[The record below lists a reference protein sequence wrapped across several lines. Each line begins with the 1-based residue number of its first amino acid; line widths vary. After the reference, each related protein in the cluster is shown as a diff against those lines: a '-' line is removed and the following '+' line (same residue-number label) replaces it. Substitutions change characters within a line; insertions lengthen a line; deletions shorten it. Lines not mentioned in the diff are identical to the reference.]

1 MANVTFDLIGNPV
14 IVPPLGLD
22 GSSGIKYSL
31 NLPSDVKGSITIQGN
46 FFTQRPA
53 VGQSVT
59 LVKMG
64 PINLQVTTTAA
75 TANTNG
81 NYIYLVKYTITQ
93 DSIDYTGYY
102 ANPTS
107 YPNPTGLFYVNSY
120 VDPLYPYTDLAFVN
134 IVLQRSDV
142 STQAWRLWINGDPTD
157 WPTTPYGDDVLG
169 QEIFVGCSG
178 QQEES
183 ISNVA
188 VTGTA
193 GQFSCT
199 SAALTVGTM
208 IDITGTL
215 TGTATISTYPATTTY
230 YVIATNGSTTFTL
243 SIAVGGSAVATTAG
257 TTTGL
262 TFEIITGTNA
272 YLGQCSDLWIS
283 DTDRYE
289 AGDGQ
294 GIDVL
299 TPVVDGFTLLYTPYT
314 TGFGNE

>member
-31 NLPSDVKGSITIQGN
+31 NLPSDVTGSITIQGN
-46 FFTQRPA
+46 FFTQRPT
-53 VGQSVT
+53 VGQSAT

-93 DSIDYTGYY
+93 DAIDYTGYY

-157 WPTTPYGDDVLG
+157 WPTTPYGDDSLG
-169 QEIFVGCSG
+169 QEVFVGCSG
-178 QQEES
+178 QQGQP

-188 VTGTA
+188 VTGIA

-199 SAALTVGTM
+199 NTTLVVGTM
-208 IDITGTL
+208 IDVTGTL

-230 YVIATNGSTTFTL
+230 YVIATDGSTTFTL
-243 SIAVGGSAVATTAG
+243 SIATGGSAITTTAG

-262 TFEIITGTNA
+262 TFEIITGTAA
-272 YLGQCSDLWIS
+272 YLGECSDLWIS
-283 DTDRYE
+283 DTDRYD

-299 TPVVDGFTLLYTPYT
+299 TPVVDGFTLLYTPFT
-314 TGFGNE
+314 QGFGNE

>member
-22 GSSGIKYSL
+22 GSSGIKYT
-31 NLPSDVKGSITIQGN
+31 LPDAVTDSITIQGN

-53 VGQSVT
+53 VGQSAT

-64 PINLQVTTTAA
+64 PIHLQVTTTG
-75 TANTNG
+75 TTTGTNG
-81 NYIYLVKYTITQ
+81 NYIYLVKYTITDGVNQ
-93 DSIDYTGYY
+93 FTGYY

-120 VDPLYPYTDLAFVN
+120 TDPLYPYTDLAFVN
-134 IVLQRSDV
+134 IVLQRSEV

-157 WPTTPYGDDVLG
+157 WPTTPYGDAALG

-178 QQEES
+178 QQAES
-183 ISNVA
+183 INNVV
-188 VTGTA
+188 VTGTS

-199 SAALTVGTM
+199 STALTVGTM

-243 SIAVGGSAVATTAG
+243 SATAGGSAITTTAG

-262 TFEIITGTNA
+262 TFQIITGTEA

-283 DTDRYE
+283 DTDRYT

-299 TPVVDGFTLLYTPYT
+299 TPVVDGFTLLYTPFT
-314 TGFGNE
+314 QGFGNQ

>member
-31 NLPSDVKGSITIQGN
+31 NLPTDVSGSITIQGN

-53 VGQSVT
+53 VGQSAT

-64 PINLQVTTTAA
+64 PIHLQVTTTAA
-75 TANTNG
+75 TAGTNG

-93 DSIDYTGYY
+93 DTIDYTGYY

-178 QQEES
+178 QQGQS
-183 ISNVA
+183 ISNVV

-199 SAALTVGTM
+199 STALTVGTM
-208 IDITGTL
+208 IDVAGTL

-230 YVIATNGSTTFTL
+230 YVIATNGTTTFTL
-243 SIAVGGSAVATTAG
+243 SDTVGGSAVATTAG

-262 TFEIITGTNA
+262 TFQIITGTAA
-272 YLGQCSDLWIS
+272 YLGECSDLWIS

-299 TPVVDGFTLLYTPYT
+299 TPVVDGFTLLYAPYT
-314 TGFGNE
+314 QGFGNA

>member
-22 GSSGIKYSL
+22 GSSGIKYNL
-31 NLPSDVKGSITIQGN
+31 NSTDVTGSITIQGN

-53 VGQSVT
+53 VGQSAT
-59 LVKMG
+59 LIKMG
-64 PINLQVTTTAA
+64 PIHLQVTTTAA

-93 DSIDYTGYY
+93 DAVDYTGYY

-178 QQEES
+178 QQGQS
-183 ISNVA
+183 ITNAV

-199 SAALTVGTM
+199 STALIVGTM
-208 IDITGTL
+208 IDVTGTL

-230 YVIATNGSTTFTL
+230 YVIATNGTTTFTL
-243 SIAVGGSAVATTAG
+243 SATVGGSAIATTVG

-262 TFEIITGTNA
+262 TFQIITGTNA
-272 YLGQCSDLWIS
+272 YLGECSDLWIS
-283 DTDRYE
+283 DTDRYD

-299 TPVVDGFTLLYTPYT
+299 TPVVDGFTLLYTPFS
-314 TGFGNE
+314 TGFGNQ

>member
-22 GSSGIKYSL
+22 GSSGIKYDL
-31 NLPSDVKGSITIQGN
+31 NLPSDVSGSITIQGN

-53 VGQSVT
+53 VGQSAT

-178 QQEES
+178 QQEEP

-199 SAALTVGTM
+199 STACGHHDRCHRH
-208 IDITGTL
+208 IDWNSHHQHLPSHNHIL
-215 TGTATISTYPATTTY
+215 CDRDQWFYHF
-230 YVIATNGSTTFTL
+230 YVKHCNGRL
-243 SIAVGGSAVATTAG
+243 SY
-257 TTTGL
+257 
-262 TFEIITGTNA
+262 NHHCRNHNWA
-272 YLGQCSDLWIS
+272 YL
-283 DTDRYE
+283 
-289 AGDGQ
+289 
-294 GIDVL
+294 
-299 TPVVDGFTLLYTPYT
+299 
-314 TGFGNE
+314 